1 MLVQVW
7 GGGPTC
13 VLDVLSKIQC
23 DRDSDG
29 TCLQSA
35 AGAFVGCTVLNPAP
49 FSCPASVFEYLRHFL
64 SCKCHQVQQEDPCG
78 EGTMP
83 GYAPLDHHKK
93 ACETVAGTF

>member
-1 MLVQVW
+1 MQVW

-49 FSCPASVFEYLRHFL
+49 FLCPASVFEYLRHFL

-78 EGTMP
+78 EGTVP